1 MRRSILALTAAAAAL
16 LPLSVLSTA
25 SAAPAKTHDVLTTGK
40 VGGANVKVKDV
51 LQASLASKSA
61 VVIADGTTTLKC
73 TTSTFT
79 VKVTKNPSAKGTADE
94 SLTKQS
100 FSKCSAT
107 GPYKAYIT
115 SVTISLAKPPYKTT
129 TSDKKNDPVTVS
141 GAKSKVVVVTTLAGT
156 LTCYYS
162 GKTVTGSASNK
173 HQTISFSKQKLTLAS
188 GSSSDCSLLSKTAEF
203 SATYGPVVD
212 TSVKGKTKPHVFVN

>member
-51 LQASLASKSA
+51 LQASLASKQK
-61 VVIADGTTTLKC
+61 VVIVDGSTTLTCK
-73 TTSTFT
+73 TSTFT
-79 VKVTKNPSAKGTADE
+79 VKVTKNPKAKGTATE
-94 SLTKQS
+94 SLTSQT
-100 FSKCSAT
+100 FGKCTAS
-107 GPYKAYIT
+107 GPFAGNIT
-115 SVTISLAKPPYKTT
+115 KITASLTKLPYTT
-129 TSDKKNDPVTVS
+129 TVSDKKGLVTVS
-141 GAKSKVVVVTTLAGT
+141 KISSKVVVVTNVVGT
-156 LTCYYS
+156 LTCLYS
-162 GKTVTGSASNK
+162 AKTITGSASNK
-173 HQTISFSKQKLTLAS
+173 HQTISFSKQELKLGS
-188 GSSSDCSLLSKTAEF
+188 GSSSFCSTLSSTVKI